1 MRKYLYF
8 IIAAAIFTACETDV
22 TDKVKTDAYDG
33 AALLSVSGSVTDL
46 IGTGTYVDLAISSP
60 YLETGAPANITGA
73 IVEVYENDSLV
84 STLTEVSPGRY
95 EDTTLV
101 ATIGYGYRLLIDV
114 PAGYGDAT
122 GLWESTTDVV
132 NTPFTLLAPMFPIME
147 DDSSWIDFRT
157 GDSVWYADADSCYY
171 SPYALWNDPLGKG
184 NAYWVKNY
192 WTTEIYAP
200 NGLLGPFEPQET
212 EKSLNSEIN
221 IFNDDQFI
229 QGAQVSR
236 FNFIG
241 PPYTVYRD
249 TLINLV
255 FETRTLSEGMYDYL
269 TVMANNISGGGL
281 FSVPYSPQIGNIRR
295 TDDTTVYGLGYF
307 YATSVRFDSIT
318 LFHPF

>member
-1 MRKYLYF
+1 MKNFIYF
-8 IIAAAIFTACETDV
+8 VLAAVALTACEIDV

-33 AALLSVSGSVTDL
+33 AALISVSGSVTD
-46 IGTGTYVDLAISSP
+46 IEGTGTYLDLAISAP
-60 YLETGAPANITGA
+60 YLDTATATQIEGAL
-73 IVEVYENDSLV
+73 VEVYENNTLI
-84 STLTEVSPGRY
+84 STLVETSPGRY
-95 EDTTLV
+95 EDTALLAQVGFGYRILINVPT
-101 ATIGYGYRLLIDV
+101 GYGN
-114 PAGYGDAT
+114 AT

-132 NTPFTLLAPMFPIME
+132 NEPFTLLAPMFPIME

-171 SPYALWNDPLGKG
+171 SAYALWNDPVGKG

-212 EKSLNSEIN
+212 EKSLNSSIN

-229 QGAQVSR
+229 EGAQVSR

-241 PPYTVYRD
+241 PPYTVFRD

-255 FETRTLSEGMYDYL
+255 FETRTVSEGMYDYL
-269 TVMANNISGGGL
+269 NVMANNIGGGGL

-295 TDDTTVYGLGYF
+295 SDDTTVYGLGYF

-318 LFHPF
+318 LFHPY

>member
-8 IIAAAIFTACETDV
+8 IVAAAILTACETDV

-73 IVEVYENDSLV
+73 IVEVYENDSLA

-114 PAGYGDAT
+114 PSGYGDAT

-171 SPYALWNDPLGKG
+171 SPYALWNDPVGKG
-184 NAYWVKNY
+184 NAYWIKNY

-229 QGAQVSR
+229 QGTQVSR

-269 TVMANNISGGGL
+269 TVMANNIGGGGL

>member
-8 IIAAAIFTACETDV
+8 FIAAAILTACETDV

-60 YLETGAPANITGA
+60 YLETGVPTTITGA

-84 STLTEVSPGRY
+84 STLSEVSPGRY

-171 SPYALWNDPLGKG
+171 SAYALWNDPVGKG

-212 EKSLNSEIN
+212 QKSLNSEIN

-269 TVMANNISGGGL
+269 TVMANNIGGGGL
-281 FSVPYSPQIGNIRR
+281 FIVPYSPQIGNIRR

>member
-1 MRKYLYF
+1 MRKYLF
-8 IIAAAIFTACETDV
+8 LFLTATFLVNCETDV

-46 IGTGTYVDLAISSP
+46 VGTGTYLDLAISSP
-60 YLETGAPANITGA
+60 YLETGASNVISGA

-84 STLTEVSPGRY
+84 SSLVEVSPGHY
-95 EDTTLV
+95 EDTALI
-101 ATIGYGYRLLIDV
+101 ATIGNGYRVIIDV
-114 PAGYGDAT
+114 PSGYGDAA
-122 GLWESTTDVV
+122 GLWESTTDIV

-147 DDSSWIDFRT
+147 DDSSWVDFRT

-171 SPYALWNDPLGKG
+171 SPYALWNDPVGKG
-184 NAYWVKNY
+184 NAYWIKNY

-200 NGLLGPFEPQET
+200 NGLMGPFEPQET
-212 EKSLNSEIN
+212 EKSLNSAIN
-221 IFNDDQFI
+221 IFDDEQFI
-229 QGAQVSR
+229 QGTQVSR

-255 FETRTLSEGMYDYL
+255 FETRTLSEGMFDYL
-269 TVMANNISGGGL
+269 TVMANNIGGGGL

-295 TDDTTVYGLGYF
+295 SDDTTVYGLGYF

-318 LFHPF
+318 LFHPY

>member
-1 MRKYLYF
+1 L
-8 IIAAAIFTACETDV
+8 
-22 TDKVKTDAYDG
+22 
-33 AALLSVSGSVTDL
+33 
-46 IGTGTYVDLAISSP
+46 
-60 YLETGAPANITGA
+60 
-73 IVEVYENDSLV
+73 YENDSLV
-84 STLTEVSPGRY
+84 STLTEVSPGHY

-114 PAGYGDAT
+114 PSGYGDAT

-171 SPYALWNDPLGKG
+171 SPYALWNDPVGKG

-229 QGAQVSR
+229 QGTQVSR

-269 TVMANNISGGGL
+269 TVMANNIGGGGL